1 MGAISPAEGTQRREE
16 LDDQEC
22 VPDLDGLEHLLSPRN
37 PSERISGEAFA
48 MAWTPGILRVVGLV
62 SQKRMNASDLHTLVA
77 LVGLMQHPTGRVE
90 ITAAA
95 LAERLERN
103 PGNVRNSLARLRRLD
118 LIARWRHPRSGRLYY
133 LLNPAVASMG
143 GASTRGL
150 TFRCFNEGRVRP
162 AGGKAAATPAE
173 ADGGRLTA
181 GVSIEAL
188 EIAEGAQL
196 PQAA

>member
-1 MGAISPAEGTQRREE
+1 MGVISPAQDTQRLEE
-16 LDDQEC
+16 LDDQKGA
-22 VPDLDGLEHLLSPRN
+22 PDLEGLEHLLSPRN

-48 MAWTPGILRVVGLV
+48 MAWTPGLLRVVDLV
-62 SQKRMNASDLHTLVA
+62 SQRRMNASDLHTLVA

-133 LLNPAVASMG
+133 LVNPAVASMG
-143 GASTRGL
+143 GASTRGY
-150 TFRCFNEGRVRP
+150 TFRCFNEDRVRP
-162 AGGKAAATPAE
+162 TGGKAITTPAA
-173 ADGGRLTA
+173 ADGGSS
-181 GVSIEAL
+181 GPGDSIKTL
-188 EIAEGAQL
+188 VDAEGGQL
-196 PQAA
+196 LQAA